1 MTNKVKNITKGV
13 VILMN
18 KEKSLFYQD
27 SLLEKLHEI
36 QSTYGYVP
44 EAEIE
49 NLAEKYQLPR
59 ANIYGVISFYS
70 MFYTEPTGKYIIRI
84 CDSISCHLNESESVL
99 KAVKS
104 FLDLESHQTTED
116 KKFTLEV
123 VECLGHCGEGPVMM
137 VNNKMY
143 TKINKNKALEIFKR
157 LYLMFNFRS

>member
-84 CDSISCHLNESESVL
+84 CDSISCQLNQSDSVL
-99 KAVKS
+99 EAVKS
-104 FLDLESHQTTED
+104 FLDLENHQTSED

-137 VNNKMY
+137 VNNKMH
-143 TKINKNKALEIFKR
+143 TELDEEKAVEILKDCT
-157 LYLMFNFRS
+157 

>member
-1 MTNKVKNITKGV
+1 VPKSR
-13 VILMN
+13 
-18 KEKSLFYQD
+18 SLFYQD

-36 QSTYGYVP
+36 QSTYGYIP
-44 EAEIE
+44 ETEIKE
-49 NLAEKYQLPR
+49 LAEKYQLPR

-84 CDSISCHLNESESVL
+84 CDSISCHLNQSESVL

-104 FLDLESHQTTED
+104 YLNLENHQTTKD

-137 VNNKMY
+137 VNNKIY
-143 TKINKNKALEIFKR
+143 TKVDGNEALEI
-157 LYLMFNFRS
+157 LSGCI

>member
-1 MTNKVKNITKGV
+1 MPKSR
-13 VILMN
+13 
-18 KEKSLFYQD
+18 SLFYQD

-36 QSTYGYVP
+36 QSTYGYIP
-44 EAEIE
+44 ETEIKE
-49 NLAEKYQLPR
+49 LAEKYQLPR

-84 CDSISCHLNESESVL
+84 CDSISCHLNQSESVL

-104 FLDLESHQTTED
+104 YLNLENHQTTKD

-137 VNNKMY
+137 VNNKIY
-143 TKINKNKALEIFKR
+143 TKVDGNEALEI
-157 LYLMFNFRS
+157 LSGCI